1 MIVIEKSAEFNIKE
15 PTAVTLGNFDGVHLG
30 HQKLVQTVLEYAK
43 VYGLKSV
50 VFSFEP
56 HPREFFEGE
65 DKFKTMFSIEEKKF
79 IIENLGVDMLVQ
91 YPFDKSFSSLSPKE
105 FMDLLV
111 EKTNCR
117 VLVVGENYYFGK
129 DKAGNIDTLKA
140 LGEEKGVKVIGIPR
154 VKIHDVRVS
163 STRIRGLIESGEME
177 TVTKLLNKPY
187 FVIGEIVH
195 GDERGRVMNFP
206 TINMLPPLK
215 KLLPP
220 DGVYFS
226 RVWLEGKVYTGMSNI
241 GVNPTFDGEAR
252 KIETHIL
259 DFDKDVYGKKA
270 MVGLYRRIRSEI
282 KFENA
287 KELIKQLD
295 IDRECCRKYAE
306 EGFLEEFGL

>member
-1 MIVIEKSAEFNIKE
+1 MRVIEDGNFSIKE

-30 HQKLVQTVLEYAK
+30 HQKLVATVLEYAK

-56 HPREFFEGE
+56 HPREFFVGE
-65 DKFKTMFSIEEKKF
+65 EKFKTMFSVHEKKL
-79 IIENLGVDMLVQ
+79 IIENLGVDILVQ
-91 YPFDKSFSSLSPKE
+91 YPFDTEFSSLSPRE
-105 FMDLLV
+105 FMELLV
-111 EKTNCR
+111 EKTNCK

-129 DKAGNIDTLKA
+129 NKAGNINTLKA
-140 LGEEKGVKVIGIPR
+140 LGKEKGVKVIGIPR

-163 STRIRGLIESGEME
+163 STRIRGLIERGDME
-177 TVTKLLNKPY
+177 TAAKLLNKPY
-187 FVIGEIVH
+187 FVMGKIVH
-195 GDERGRVMNFP
+195 GDERGRAMNFP

-226 RVWLEGKVYTGMSNI
+226 RVWLGDNVYTGMSNI

-252 KIETHIL
+252 KIETHIF
-259 DFDKDVYGKKA
+259 DFNEDVYGKEA
-270 MVGLYRRIRSEI
+270 IVGLYKRVRNET
-282 KFENA
+282 KFDNA
-287 KELIKQLD
+287 DELIKQLNTD
-295 IDRECCRKYAE
+295 KNLCIKYAE